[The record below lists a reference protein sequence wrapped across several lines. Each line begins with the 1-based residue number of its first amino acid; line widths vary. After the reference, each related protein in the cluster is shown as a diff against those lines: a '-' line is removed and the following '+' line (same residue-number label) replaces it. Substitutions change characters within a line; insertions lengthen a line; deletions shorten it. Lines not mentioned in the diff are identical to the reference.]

1 MISNK
6 LDCIMIKSVVPP
18 VLLFKEMASSS
29 DKSGD
34 SLRFLSSPFCTYSN
48 AQHKRGHFVH
58 ILMLSTKVNQHRK
71 PHHQPKKVQRLGAFG
86 LGICVNRNRSSPK
99 RKTSKNEP
107 LNLVRYWPTIRPSC
121 HRRHDEISIIT
132 LQLNNFE
139 PLLRAIMLNTLAEV
153 LHFRKLKCPKH
164 SGELVGGMTK
174 VTWVEFINDA
184 FL

>member
-1 MISNK
+1 MISNA
-6 LDCIMIKSVVPP
+6 LDFNMIKSVVSL
-18 VLLFKEMASSS
+18 VLLFKGMATSS

-34 SLRFLSSPFCTYSN
+34 SLRFLSRYSN
-48 AQHKRGHFVH
+48 AQHKRAHFVH

-71 PHHQPKKVQRLGAFG
+71 PHHQPKKVQHLGAFG
-86 LGICVNRNRSSPK
+86 LGICANMNRSSPK

-121 HRRHDEISIIT
+121 HRRHDEINIIS

-139 PLLRAIMLNTLAEV
+139 PLLRTIMLNTLAEV

-184 FL
+184 LL